1 MMIEPAFVPIRAA
14 KGMLRLAVEVV
25 ERQKGQKYILHIP
38 HRQMRLMDGA
48 MVAAEPA
55 GFGSLL
61 GAYLDEE

>member
-1 MMIEPAFVPIRAA
+1 
-14 KGMLRLAVEVV
+14 MLRLAVEVV